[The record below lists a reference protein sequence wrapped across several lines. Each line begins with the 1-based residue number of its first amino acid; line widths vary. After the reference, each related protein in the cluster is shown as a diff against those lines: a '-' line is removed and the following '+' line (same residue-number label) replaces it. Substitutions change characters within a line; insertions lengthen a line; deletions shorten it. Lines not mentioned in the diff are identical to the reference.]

1 MEKTRQTA
9 ENKQTFGSTGK
20 FEIEKKTRQNAA
32 NKQTFVLTRKIE
44 INDKARQ
51 EKLCFAR
58 KNEATFVVFIE

>member
-1 MEKTRQTA
+1 MGKIQIE
-9 ENKQTFGSTGK
+9 ENWKS
-20 FEIEKKTRQNAA
+20 EKTRQNAET
-32 NKQTFVLTRKIE
+32 KQTFVLTRKIE